1 MKTNFFRYCCV
12 VALLSFSFLTVSSI
26 LTVLGHFTR
35 GHLFMVASSTYALAG
50 EAETTNTHYHPGYDP
65 LGLCL
70 GSCLIM
76 LVSAI
81 SDEFSSTVYVQ
92 V

>member
-1 MKTNFFRYCCV
+1 M

-50 EAETTNTHYHPGYDP
+50 EAETTNTHYHPGYVH

-81 SDEFSSTVYVQ
+81 SDVISSTVYVQ
-92 V
+92 VQTINKTGR